1 MAIIIDRNTKT
12 TRQAPT
18 TQQQPVRIASYPAYP
33 SENPG
38 TPYIPS
44 TNEPSWWDGIPVV
57 PENWTAASVQDDEY
71 AKFAKEAQSLWAKNK
86 TIVFEAD
93 KDFKR
98 HVYANKTY
106 AGVDMEVSISL
117 PGQAD
122 YKFADLNT
130 LSVSSHRE
138 SFPVRT
144 LGTVNPMGFTSGPR
158 TIAGSMIFSV
168 IDAYTFYKVARS
180 LYGQSAESLW
190 SETNASVYPLADA
203 LPPFDITITFNNE
216 YEPQGAALRIFGCKI
231 IDDGTTM
238 SIDDLVTENTYSFMA
253 AGIAPIH
260 RAKNWKRVN
269 YDDKAPE

>member
-12 TRQAPT
+12 TRTAAPM
-18 TQQQPVRIASYPAYP
+18 QPAVRIAPFPVYP
-33 SENPG
+33 SETPG

-44 TNEPSWWDGIPVV
+44 TNEPSWWDGV
-57 PENWTAASVQDDEY
+57 PTVPDGWKSAGVQDADY
-71 AKFAKEAQSLWAKNK
+71 AKFYKEAEAAFAANK
-86 TIVFEAD
+86 TVVFE
-93 KDFKR
+93 KDDNFKG
-98 HVYANKTY
+98 HVYSNKTY

-122 YKFADLNT
+122 YLFADLNT
-130 LSVSSHRE
+130 LSVSTHRE

-144 LGTVNPMGFTSGPR
+144 LGMVNPMGFTSGPR

-168 IDAYTFYKVARS
+168 IDAYVFYKAARE
-180 LYGQSAESLW
+180 LYGKSAESLW
-190 SETNASVYPLADA
+190 DNTSASVYPLADS

-216 YEPQGAALRIFGCKI
+216 YEPQGAALRIFGVKI
-231 IDDGTTM
+231 IDDSMTM

-253 AGIAPIH
+253 QGIAPVH

-269 YDDKAPE
+269 ITDKAPK